1 MKRKKNNGNATFLIA
16 IIIFTISIVILLGYL
31 IFNNDTSIE
40 TENNFNYIDTGNNI
54 DDEKKDKDKNQNN
67 NNNNNTGSNQ
77 VFTSKKENNSYK
89 VDDTIILKNNTI
101 WNVIKNSPANDNFVT
116 ILSDD
121 NINENNS
128 ISYKNAANYI
138 STTYK
143 SKIEKAFKTNSS
155 DIKEVRLLSI
165 NDISALSGIS
175 ADQLVPGKSI
185 ANNKTPSFLYDSETI
200 TSSISNGMPL
210 MICSVVSESEDNNP
224 GKMCLGSNSEYF
236 PIRIV
241 MTINKKFI
249 K

>member
-1 MKRKKNNGNATFLIA
+1 MKRKKNNGNTTFLIA

-40 TENNFNYIDTGNNI
+40 TENNFNYVDTGNNI

-67 NNNNNTGSNQ
+67 NKNNTGSDQ
-77 VFTSKKENNSYK
+77 VFTSKKESNSYK

-128 ISYKNAANYI
+128 ISYKSAANYI

-210 MICSVVSESEDNNP
+210 MICSVVSESENNDP

>member
-40 TENNFNYIDTGNNI
+40 TENNFNYVDTGNNI

-67 NNNNNTGSNQ
+67 NKNNTGSDQ
-77 VFTSKKENNSYK
+77 VFTSKKESNSYK

>member
-40 TENNFNYIDTGNNI
+40 TENNFNYVDTGNNI

-67 NNNNNTGSNQ
+67 NKNNTGSDQ
-77 VFTSKKENNSYK
+77 VFTSKKESNSYK

-128 ISYKNAANYI
+128 ISYKSAANYI